1 MPGTESNSIDPDVRA
16 KFPVGIL
23 GSEVFDVADV
33 NVNSLTFGPAGALPF
48 LWAGVTIED
57 LDGDGF
63 MDLAVYF
70 RIEETGISAGDT
82 QACLAGEML
91 DTTPF
96 VLCGAIVTPEPVVE
110 ATEPVPEPGQ
120 IWQLMTGLAGL
131 ACLYRR
137 RRRV

>member
-1 MPGTESNSIDPDVRA
+1 
-16 KFPVGIL
+16 
-23 GSEVFDVADV
+23 
-33 NVNSLTFGPAGALPF
+33 